1 MAKVLFKQ
9 GTLSQYTSLGTK
21 DPNTLYFITDTHKI
35 YKGDVDY
42 TDSVI
47 IGTIPGTGIQGKL
60 YIDDTTGE
68 VKVYVGSAWKTISPG
83 YVGSMDDAN
92 LPANADKLVTVTAV
106 KEFIEAANDAAS
118 GEVSTHAAVE
128 ATTTQLGHVKVDGTT
143 ITAADGTISV
153 GTIAQSKVT
162 NLTTDLAAKAPK
174 ANPTFTGTVTLP
186 AANPTADT
194 QAAHKGYVDAQDEA
208 TLTSAKAYADSI
220 LGANDAML
228 YKGTIG
234 TGGTV
239 TALPATH
246 EVGWTY
252 KVITAGTYA
261 GTACEI
267 GDMIICVAAGSS
279 ASDADWTVVQN
290 NIDGAVTGPASA
302 VDNRVAVFDGTSG
315 KVIAD
320 SGYTI
325 AKSVPSNAEF
335 TDTTYSISASPSGSA
350 SINLSGSDDVDS
362 SVAILGTSDATVT
375 SDGTDITVDVKAG
388 VQNMSVDAE
397 LDNADVNITLSDTY
411 GESVTTKVIAG
422 TGITFDVGVDN
433 KSITINADSLK
444 VTDIVL
450 TGYSKPS
457 STSPIETNDTLN
469 AAIGKL
475 ERALD
480 DKAAVDHTHTS
491 ADVTA
496 LTGYTTSGVSAGAVT
511 VSDTLNQ
518 ALAKLDVSKAPKANP
533 TFTGT
538 VTLPAANPT
547 ADTQATH
554 KGYVDAQD
562 EATLT
567 AAEAYVDAAL
577 TWQTI

>member
-83 YVGSMDDAN
+83 YVGSMTDAN

-279 ASDADWTVVQN
+279 ASDTDWTVVQN

-302 VDNRVAVFDGTSG
+302 VDNRVAVFDGTTG

-450 TGYSKPS
+450 TGYTKPS
-457 STSPIETNDTLN
+457 STSPIATDDTLN
-469 AAIGKL
+469 VAIGKL

-480 DKAAVDHTHTS
+480 DKAAVGHTHTS
-491 ADVTA
+491 ADITA
-496 LTGYTTSGVSAGAVT
+496 LTGYTTSGVNAGAVT
-511 VSDTLNQ
+511 VSDTLNR

-547 ADTQATH
+547 ADTQAAH